1 MISYPETNQFHEVID
16 SIRKYPYRYKIEQG
30 KLYPILTFTG
40 TVKLHGTNAAIVYR
54 KDFGYRCQSRN
65 KIISSEIDNAD
76 FALFM
81 YLLAEKFLMEQIL
94 FKCSAIRKHYDHGN
108 DIVIY
113 GEWCGEN
120 IQKNVRYL

>member
-1 MISYPETNQFHEVID
+1 M
-16 SIRKYPYRYKIEQG
+16 
-30 KLYPILTFTG
+30 KLP
-40 TVKLHGTNAAIVYR
+40 GTNAAIVYR
-54 KDFGYRCQSRN
+54 KDFRYRCQSRN
-65 KIISSEIDNAD
+65 KIITSEIDNAG
-76 FALFM
+76 FARFM
-81 YLLAEKFLMEQIL
+81 YPLAEKFLTEQIL